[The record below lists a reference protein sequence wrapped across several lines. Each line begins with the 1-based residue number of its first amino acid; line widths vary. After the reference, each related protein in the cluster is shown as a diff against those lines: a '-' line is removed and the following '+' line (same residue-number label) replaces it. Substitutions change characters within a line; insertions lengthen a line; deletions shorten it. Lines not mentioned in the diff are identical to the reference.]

1 LRDNKRRIERGDG
14 EEIERNGR
22 RKTENRN
29 KRERERKRKREG
41 NRSGGNA
48 PVESRRVSAAIVLR
62 KIIERTTP
70 LPQCGED
77 QTVAYPHNARRSEA
91 KKMSLL
97 LDEEEL
103 DE

>member
-1 LRDNKRRIERGDG
+1 VDG
-14 EEIERNGR
+14 KEIERNGAKGDR
-22 RKTENRN
+22 IETSE
-29 KRERERKRKREG
+29 RERERKREG

-77 QTVAYPHNARRSEA
+77 QTVAYPHNARCSEA